1 MFLGQTA
8 LYSNLLLKK
17 KPQHNNLEIF
27 LLKMSVVGVGR
38 IFLSFRNGLW
48 VVKDHVAVR

>member
-1 MFLGQTA
+1 
-8 LYSNLLLKK
+8 
-17 KPQHNNLEIF
+17 
-27 LLKMSVVGVGR
+27 MSVVGVGR